1 VAGEAGASTVTD
13 RDQGPQPGGNVR
25 EHLSELEAEGYHIAY
40 CDHCREDASR
50 RRAAWKT
57 LDTSG
62 FKVVLV
68 ACIPCYAAELR
79 TAVRALAAVYVR
91 ASELERGLNQHR
103 AGIVAALLHAMD
115 GVIGGGDP
123 YRDDSYPE
131 RICDGCQ
138 KPYRGPAIYC
148 SLDCARRDA

>member
-1 VAGEAGASTVTD
+1 MTD
-13 RDQGPQPGGNVR
+13 RDQAPQPEGNVR
-25 EHLSELEAEGYHIAY
+25 EHLPELEAEGYHIAF
-40 CDHCREDASR
+40 CNHCREDASR

-57 LDTSG
+57 LDTTG

-68 ACIPCYAAELR
+68 ACISCYVAELR
-79 TAVRALAAVYVR
+79 TAVQALAMLYAR
-91 ASELERGLNQHR
+91 AADLQGGSEQHH
-103 AGIVAALLHAMD
+103 GKIVMALLHTMD
-115 GVIGGGDP
+115 AVISGGSMKGMQDP
-123 YRDDSYPE
+123 DLYRDDSYPE